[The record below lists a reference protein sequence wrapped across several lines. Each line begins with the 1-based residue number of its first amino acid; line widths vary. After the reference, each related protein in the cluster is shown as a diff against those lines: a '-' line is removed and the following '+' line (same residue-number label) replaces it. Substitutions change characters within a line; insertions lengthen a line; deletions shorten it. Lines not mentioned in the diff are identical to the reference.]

1 MPRFFCTQVGESAA
15 VITGEDARHISKVLR
30 MREGDALTLC
40 NTQGRDFLC
49 RIETLSPEEVTL
61 SVLES
66 RPSDTEP
73 DVFVRLYQGL
83 PKGDKL
89 ELIIQKAVELGVSE
103 IVPVTTRRC
112 VARLDDRSQEKKLV
126 RYQRIAYEAAKQCGR
141 GIIPAVKPPVA
152 FAQAVEQAESD
163 DLSILFYEN
172 SSAPLKEALSRPA
185 KTISILVG
193 PEGGFD
199 PEEVQ
204 LALKK
209 GWESLSLGKRILRC
223 ETAPLAAL
231 AIVMYQTGN
240 L

>member
-1 MPRFFCTQVGESAA
+1 MPRFFCTQVGESTA

-30 MREGDALTLC
+30 MRKGDTLTLC

-103 IVPVTTRRC
+103 IVPVAARRC
-112 VARLDDRSQEKKLV
+112 VARLDDRSQEKKLA

-141 GIIPAVKPPVA
+141 GIIPAVKPPVT
-152 FAQAVEQAESD
+152 FVQAVKQAES

-172 SSAPLKEALSRPA
+172 SSSPLREALSQPA

-204 LALKK
+204 LALEK